1 MRKQTLN
8 KRSFLEFLSCD
19 FHRVPEPPLNSWSLN
34 SMRWCMF
41 CSQQFPA
48 PPPPQEHCEHPSA
61 SPSLLPTSWVHTQWL
76 CWSQHKW
83 RAGPNFPLFN
93 EGCSSCSCPRGEGWV
108 EDAMLVHSQKSEPV
122 IQPPWLGFMVQL
134 VGNAWKSTSEKNG
147 LCEGF
152 RMREWTVRLG
162 CLISL
167 ILTAVWNWHEQNPES
182 EFFSPFSPNK
192 VRTALVEFLKQPKF
206 EQGLGWL
213 D

>member
-1 MRKQTLN
+1 MTC
-8 KRSFLEFLSCD
+8 RSKL
-19 FHRVPEPPLNSWSLN
+19 
-34 SMRWCMF
+34 
-41 CSQQFPA
+41 
-48 PPPPQEHCEHPSA
+48 
-61 SPSLLPTSWVHTQWL
+61 
-76 CWSQHKW
+76 
-83 RAGPNFPLFN
+83 PLFN
-93 EGCSSCSCPRGEGWV
+93 EGCSSCSCQRGEGWV

-134 VGNAWKSTSEKNG
+134 VEMRGNPQVRKMDF
-147 LCEGF
+147 CEGF

-167 ILTAVWNWHEQNPES
+167 ILTAVWNWHQQNPES

-213 D
+213 DYYYSLWTLSVWGKSLSITAEIFTYKYAMS